1 MKISALHQLKF
12 VRLFI
17 GRGKMCGDTFQ
28 NMNCHTIRY
37 TIKAIQA
44 SVVRHV
50 RSQLLQ
56 WMISVQGA
64 GPVVEKQNVGYM
76 DKGSLSI

>member
-1 MKISALHQLKF
+1 
-12 VRLFI
+12 
-17 GRGKMCGDTFQ
+17 
-28 NMNCHTIRY
+28 MNYHIIRY
-37 TIKAIQA
+37 MIKAIRA

-64 GPVVEKQNVGYM
+64 GLVAEKQSVVYM